1 MDRLLERFWEYIAI
15 NSQSKTYT
23 KSKPSSSGQ
32 VKLAQLLLSE
42 LSELGISTSELL
54 ENGCVMAK
62 LPANIERSVPAIG
75 FISHLDTSPD
85 FVGKNVKP
93 QLIENYRGGDIAL
106 GIGNSVLSP
115 VTFPILH
122 EMIGK
127 TIITTDGKTLLG
139 AENKAGIAEI
149 MTAISHLEQQNIPHG
164 DIYIVFTPDAKIG
177 RGAHN
182 IDLKKFKV
190 QWAYNLIGRGI
201 GGLEYENFNIANVRI
216 KIIGKGTLKESSKEG
231 MVNALTLATRIHNQI
246 PSQEIA
252 KSTIMDQGFYHLNG
266 IKGTVEKTEMNYIIC
281 DFDEQSFAKRKRAMF
296 HIAEELGKD
305 LHPDCYIEL
314 TVDDICYNMNKVVCQ
329 YPHVIDIAK
338 QAMIDCN
345 IKPIVQPIRD
355 ITHGALLANYGIPCP
370 NIFTG
375 GYNFDSKYEFIS
387 LEGMQ
392 QAVEVILRIVTL
404 TAQYAKSDQVA
415 VNE

>member
-1 MDRLLERFWEYIAI
+1 MDRLLERFWEYSAI
-15 NSQSKTYT
+15 NTQSKSYT
-23 KSKPSSSGQ
+23 KSKPSSIGQ
-32 VKLAQLLLSE
+32 AKLAKLLLTE
-42 LSELGISTSELL
+42 LTELGVSTSELL
-54 ENGCVMAK
+54 ENGCLMAK
-62 LPANIERSVPAIG
+62 LPANIEHSVPAIG

-106 GIGNSVLSP
+106 GIGNAVLSP
-115 VTFPILH
+115 VMFPILH

-127 TIITTDGKTLLG
+127 TIITSDGKTLLG

-149 MTAISHLEQQNIPHG
+149 MTAITHLIQQNIPHG

-177 RGAHN
+177 GGANN
-182 IDLKKFKV
+182 IDLKKFNA
-190 QWAYNLIGRGI
+190 QWAYNLVGRGI
-201 GGLEYENFNIANVRI
+201 GGVEYENFNIANVRI
-216 KIIGKGTLKESSKEG
+216 KIIGKGMLKESSKEG

-252 KSTIMDQGFYHLNG
+252 TYSIMDQGFYHLSC

-281 DFDEQSFAKRKRAMF
+281 DFDEQNFAKRKRAMF
-296 HIAEELGKD
+296 QIAEEQGKD

-314 TVDDICYNMNKVVCQ
+314 TVDDICYNMNKVVCK

-338 QAMIDCN
+338 QAMIDCY
-345 IKPIVQPIRD
+345 IKPNVQLNRD
-355 ITHGALLANYGIPCP
+355 ITHGELLADYGIPCP

-375 GYNFDSKYEFIS
+375 GYNFHSKYEFIC

-392 QAVEVILRIVTL
+392 QAVDVIVRIVAL
-404 TAQYAKSDQVA
+404 TAQYVKFDRVA
-415 VNE
+415 TNQ